1 MDLSAFYD
9 ECQSLP
15 ANERQ
20 WVDAFF
26 HTVIDTFGEDP
37 QNFADLQKV
46 CLLFYGKRASLSKAQ
61 YYRKRNLIRR
71 LYHWLAVH
79 EAVDDDFVQKVET
92 LKLQDVVSDSE
103 LYRYYFKDLDEVLDF
118 VRVVGLSKGLG
129 EYDDLLNVKT
139 IIILT
144 WHQVGLSE
152 MVALHKHDL
161 RDDSCS
167 IIAGAKQI
175 QLQPK
180 YFEILQRFA
189 VLDRHKGFPSQ
200 KQQDYMSS
208 PFLIRSARQEM
219 LNADSVHKVL
229 RRFNN
234 VSVEHGKELSIL
246 NLRRNGVFDQ
256 VNKSTNDKS
265 ANARIQELLGCDTAF
280 AFGYKEFYERWK
292 QLIAGGDGT

>member
-15 ANERQ
+15 DNERQ
-20 WVDAFF
+20 WVDVFYR
-26 HTVIDTFGEDP
+26 TVIDTFDEDP
-37 QNFADLQKV
+37 QDFADLRKV
-46 CLLFYGKRASLSKAQ
+46 SQLFYGKRASLSKAQ

-71 LYHWLAVH
+71 LYHWLAAHGV
-79 EAVDDDFVQKVET
+79 VDDEIVEIVDG
-92 LKLQDVVSDSE
+92 LKLQDVVSDRE
-103 LYRYYFKDLDEVLDF
+103 LYRYYFKDLDAVLDF
-118 VRVVGLSKGLG
+118 VRMVGLSKGLG
-129 EYDDLLNVKT
+129 EYDDVLNIKA

-144 WHQVGLSE
+144 WHQISLSE

-161 RDDSCS
+161 CADSCS
-167 IIAGAKQI
+167 IFAGTRQV
-175 QLQPK
+175 QLQPR

-189 VLDRHKGFPSQ
+189 ELDRHKGFPSG

-208 PFLIRSARQEM
+208 SFLLRSARQEA
-219 LNADSVHKVL
+219 LNADSVHKVF
-229 RRFNN
+229 RRFNT
-234 VSVEHGKELSIL
+234 VSVDYGKELSIL

-256 VNKSTNDKS
+256 VNKSPNDKS

-292 QLIAGGDGT
+292 QFIAGGDVT